1 MHRFTMKNLFAGLSL
16 PGLTRVA
23 LFALPVLLAAGPAF
37 ALDFPTRKDG
47 VWETTMTMNGG
58 EPIVQKMCFTPEVEK
73 KVQAT
78 VAEACSRYEVRR
90 EGASWIVD
98 STCTVLGK
106 VTSGRVVTTGDFT
119 SRIRAEVS
127 SKDADGTKST
137 MTLDARWLR
146 PCGPKEKPGAIV
158 R

>member
-1 MHRFTMKNLFAGLSL
+1 MRGLFDRLPLPAPGRSL
-16 PGLTRVA
+16 LPALTVLVVSAPA
-23 LFALPVLLAAGPAF
+23 LAIG
-37 ALDFPTRKDG
+37 FPTRRDG
-47 VWETTMTMNGG
+47 VWETTMAMNGG
-58 EPIVQKMCFTPEVEK
+58 EPMVQKMCFTPEVEK

-78 VAEACSRYEVRR
+78 KAEARPRYEVRR

-106 VTSGRVVTTGDFT
+106 VTGGRVVTTGDFT

-127 SKDADGTKST
+127 SKDAEGTKST
-137 MTLDARWLR
+137 MTLEARWLR
-146 PCGPKEKPGAIV
+146 PCGPNEKPGAIV